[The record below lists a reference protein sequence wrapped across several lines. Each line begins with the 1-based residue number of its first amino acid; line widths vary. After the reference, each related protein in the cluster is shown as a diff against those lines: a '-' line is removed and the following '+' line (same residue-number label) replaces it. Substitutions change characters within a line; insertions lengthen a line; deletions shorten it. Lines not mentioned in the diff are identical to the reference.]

1 MIIYYFLIT
10 IKMPLVIKK
19 FKSGFRVCDEKT
31 CFSNKPLTKKIAK
44 KQELAIRLSN
54 LRKQGRIPPR
64 KM

>member
-1 MIIYYFLIT
+1 
-10 IKMPLVIKK
+10 MPLVIKK

-31 CFSNKPLTKKIAK
+31 CYSKMPLTKKRAT

-64 KM
+64 KK